1 MLKTIAKIATPV
13 FSILFHGTV
22 VRRGNDY
29 SLLFSILYP
38 VLSPLSSSK
47 QALSQMSSTK
57 LMHDEMKYPKE
68 L

>member
-1 MLKTIAKIATPV
+1 MLKTLAKIATPV

-22 VRRGNDY
+22 VRRGSDY
-29 SLLFSILYP
+29 SLIFSILYP

-47 QALSQMSSTK
+47 QALSQISSTK
-57 LMHDEMKYPKE
+57 SIHDELKYPKE